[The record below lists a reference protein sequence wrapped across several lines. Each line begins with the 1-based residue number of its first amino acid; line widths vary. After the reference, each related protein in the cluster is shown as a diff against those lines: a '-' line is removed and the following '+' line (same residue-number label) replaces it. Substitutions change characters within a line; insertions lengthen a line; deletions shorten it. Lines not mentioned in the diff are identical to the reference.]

1 MHIKGDR
8 SVAAERLDQPRP
20 EGNIRDEMPIHDI
33 EMQPIR
39 AGGGHGTHFFAEFG
53 EIGGEKRRGD
63 ERRGMHDSPCNLAN
77 LPGQP
82 CVKVQGFLNK
92 ARTTSAWP

>member
-1 MHIKGDR
+1 
-8 SVAAERLDQPRP
+8 
-20 EGNIRDEMPIHDI
+20 
-33 EMQPIR
+33 
-39 AGGGHGTHFFAEFG
+39 
-53 EIGGEKRRGD
+53 
-63 ERRGMHDSPCNLAN
+63 MHDSPCNLAN